1 MSKYEGVHSCGP
13 NCTQPLC
20 VANRRIEELTA
31 DRDDIRRKYIAEA
44 KETDRLQA
52 KVEELEADNADSK
65 REAESLAMSLWRRHY
80 QDVSP
85 DFELCDTPAGVITQI
100 DNMAAGL
107 QAKVEDADRQRSIL
121 QTNLDA
127 ETTRG
132 NVLDRENERLQATAE
147 VLEKY
152 LKDALHL
159 LFKSEGE

>member
-44 KETDRLQA
+44 KETDR
-52 KVEELEADNADSK
+52 
-65 REAESLAMSLWRRHY
+65 
-80 QDVSP
+80 
-85 DFELCDTPAGVITQI
+85 
-100 DNMAAGL
+100 L